1 MLLETK
7 LTDPSLAP
15 VRANP
20 TDAGLDL
27 KSAYDVTLTKGVRT
41 LVGTGVH
48 VKIPVNHV
56 GLLIARSSLSKK
68 NIVLTN
74 SVGVIDSDYR
84 GEILASLMY
93 LGGIVNAENGFEADG
108 WIALTRGERIVQLL
122 VVPIVLPTP
131 VYGEQDWF
139 DTERGVGGF
148 GSTGAF

>member
-56 GLLIARSSLSKK
+56 GLLVARSSLFKK
-68 NIVLTN
+68 NIILTN

-93 LGGIVNAENGFEADG
+93 LGNNETLNNDWV
-108 WIALTRGERIVQLL
+108 ALNRGERIVQLL
-122 VVPIVLPTP
+122 VLPIALPTP

>member
-48 VKIPVNHV
+48 VKIPPNHV
-56 GLLIARSSLSKK
+56 GLLVARSSLSKK
-68 NIVLTN
+68 NIILTN

-93 LGGIVNAENGFEADG
+93 LGDSS
-108 WIALTRGERIVQLL
+108 WIELTRGERIVQLL
-122 VVPIVLPTP
+122 VLPIALPTP
-131 VYGEQDWF
+131 VYGNQDWF
-139 DTERGVGGF
+139 DTERGENGF

>member
-48 VKIPVNHV
+48 VKIPPHHV
-56 GLLIARSSLSKK
+56 GLLVARSSLSKK
-68 NIVLTN
+68 NIILTN

-93 LGGIVNAENGFEADG
+93 IGSDVALGGD
-108 WIALTRGERIVQLL
+108 WITLTRGERIVQLL
-122 VVPIVLPTP
+122 VLPIALPTP
-131 VYGEQDWF
+131 VYGKQDWF

>member
-48 VKIPVNHV
+48 VKIPPNHV
-56 GLLIARSSLSKK
+56 GLLVARSSLFKK
-68 NIVLTN
+68 NIILTN

-93 LGGIVNAENGFEADG
+93 LGNNETLNSDWV
-108 WIALTRGERIVQLL
+108 ALNRGERIVQLL
-122 VVPIVLPTP
+122 VLPIALPTP

>member
-27 KSAYDVTLTKGVRT
+27 KSAYDVTLTKGIRT

-48 VKIPVNHV
+48 VKIPQNHV
-56 GLLIARSSLSKK
+56 GLLVARSSLSKK
-68 NIVLTN
+68 NIILTN

-93 LGGIVNAENGFEADG
+93 IGSDVGLGGD
-108 WIALTRGERIVQLL
+108 WITLTRGERIVQLL
-122 VVPIVLPTP
+122 VLPIALPTP

>member
-56 GLLIARSSLSKK
+56 GLLVARSSLSKK
-68 NIVLTN
+68 NIILTN

-93 LGGIVNAENGFEADG
+93 LGSNETLLND

-122 VVPIVLPTP
+122 VLPIALPTP

>member
-1 MLLETK
+1 MLIETK

-56 GLLIARSSLSKK
+56 GLLVARSSLSKK
-68 NIVLTN
+68 NIILTN

-93 LGGIVNAENGFEADG
+93 LGGIFEAGD

-122 VVPIVLPTP
+122 VVPIALPTP

>member
-1 MLLETK
+1 MLIETK

-41 LVGTGVH
+41 LVGTGVQ

-56 GLLIARSSLSKK
+56 GLLVARSSLSKK
-68 NIVLTN
+68 NIILTN

-93 LGGIVNAENGFEADG
+93 LGADLG
-108 WIALTRGERIVQLL
+108 ELDRWIALTRGERIVQLL
-122 VVPIVLPTP
+122 VVPIALPTP

>member
-56 GLLIARSSLSKK
+56 GLLVARSSLSKK
-68 NIVLTN
+68 NIILTN

-93 LGGIVNAENGFEADG
+93 LGSNETLLND

-122 VVPIVLPTP
+122 VVPIALPTP

>member
-15 VRANP
+15 IRANP

-48 VKIPVNHV
+48 AKIPHNHV
-56 GLLIARSSLSKK
+56 GFLFARSSLSKK
-68 NIVLTN
+68 NIILTN

-93 LGGIVNAENGFEADG
+93 LGSNETLSSD
-108 WIALTRGERIVQLL
+108 WITLTRGERIVQLV
-122 VVPIVLPTP
+122 VVPIALPVP

-139 DTERGVGGF
+139 DTERGENGF